1 MRFVWQK
8 KKIILTCINGCA
20 KDFFNKQ
27 GLRQNQSA
35 FSFLN
40 KNTLITVQKNKKL
53 QVLFH
58 IGDAQDQIAS
68 LIFLKLEGYT
78 LILVSK
84 TEN

>member
-40 KNTLITVQKNKKL
+40 KNTLITVQKNKK
-53 QVLFH
+53 
-58 IGDAQDQIAS
+58 
-68 LIFLKLEGYT
+68 
-78 LILVSK
+78 
-84 TEN
+84 